1 MKGGLDAKTRRSGA
15 GHSLR
20 PGPHVVCHGVVYSH
34 LSGDHD
40 GTQQAHH
47 GSTYGSRLVAGFAER
62 AGQPV
67 RFVPFLLLAFPI
79 MLLSILISTVY
90 VYLRYL

>member
-1 MKGGLDAKTRRSGA
+1 
-15 GHSLR
+15 
-20 PGPHVVCHGVVYSH
+20 
-34 LSGDHD
+34 
-40 GTQQAHH
+40 
-47 GSTYGSRLVAGFAER
+47 VAGFAER